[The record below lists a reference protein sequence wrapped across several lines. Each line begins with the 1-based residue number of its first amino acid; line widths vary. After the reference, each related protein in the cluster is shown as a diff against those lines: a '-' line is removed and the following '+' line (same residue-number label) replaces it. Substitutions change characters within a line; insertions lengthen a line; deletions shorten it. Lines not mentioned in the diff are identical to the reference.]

1 MKKKQTRTKKKI
13 RVMLVD
19 DHAALREALR
29 KVINLQ
35 PDLEVAAEASGGS
48 AALQLMSHINP
59 DVVLMDGSM
68 PEMNGIEATR
78 RLRQLQPKA
87 KIIGLTLYSESTY
100 LEEMVAS
107 GASGYLMKT
116 GSPENVINAIR
127 IVSEGGT
134 YFDPD
139 VPRRP
144 QASAVRGPS
153 ATEELTARE
162 LAVAKL
168 LSNGLTNAEIATSLG
183 LKIPAVEALRTAALK
198 KLGLRSRAG
207 LVRVAAERHW
217 LDA

>member
-1 MKKKQTRTKKKI
+1 MKRKQTKEKI

-19 DHAALREALR
+19 DHAGLREALR
-29 KVINLQ
+29 KVINLE
-35 PDLEVAAEASGGS
+35 PDLEVSAEASGGRD
-48 AALQLMSHINP
+48 ALQLLSHINP

-68 PEMNGIEATR
+68 PEMNGIETTR
-78 RLRQLQPKA
+78 RLKRRQPKA
-87 KIIGLTLYSESTY
+87 KIIGLTLYGESTY
-100 LEEMVAS
+100 LEEMVAA

-127 IVSEGGT
+127 IVSKGGT
-134 YFDPD
+134 YFDPA
-139 VPRRP
+139 VPRRH
-144 QASAVRGPS
+144 QASVARGTS

-168 LSNGLTNAEIATSLG
+168 LSNGLTNAEIAVSLD
-183 LKIPAVEALRTAALK
+183 LKIPAVEAHRTAAFK

>member
-1 MKKKQTRTKKKI
+1 MKKKQTEAKEKI

-19 DHAALREALR
+19 DHAGLREALR

-35 PDLEVAAEASGGS
+35 PDLEVVAEASGGS
-48 AALQLMSHINP
+48 AALQLISHINP

-78 RLRQLQPKA
+78 RLNQLQPKA
-87 KIIGLTLYSESTY
+87 KIIGLTLYSETTY

-116 GSPENVINAIR
+116 GSPENLINAIR
-127 IVSEGGT
+127 IVSKGGT

-139 VPRRP
+139 VPRRR
-144 QASAVRGPS
+144 QASAARGASP
-153 ATEELTARE
+153 TEELTARE

-183 LKIPAVEALRTAALK
+183 LKIPTVEALRTGALK

-207 LVRVAAERHW
+207 LVRIAAERHW
-217 LDA
+217 LDI

>member
-1 MKKKQTRTKKKI
+1 MKRKQTKEKI

-19 DHAALREALR
+19 DHDALREALR

-35 PDLEVAAEASGGS
+35 PDLEVAAEASGGRD
-48 AALQLMSHINP
+48 ALQLLSHINP

-68 PEMNGIEATR
+68 PKMNGIETTR
-78 RLRQLQPKA
+78 RLKQLQPKA
-87 KIIGLTLYSESTY
+87 KVIGLTLYGESTY
-100 LEEMVAS
+100 LEEMVAV

-116 GSPENVINAIR
+116 GAPEHVIKAIR
-127 IVSEGGT
+127 IVSKGGT
-134 YFDPD
+134 YFDPA
-139 VPRRP
+139 VPRRH
-144 QASAVRGPS
+144 QASVARGAS

-168 LSNGLTNAEIATSLG
+168 LSNGLTNAEIAVSLD
-183 LKIPAVEALRTAALK
+183 LKIPAVEAHRTAALK

-217 LDA
+217 LDT